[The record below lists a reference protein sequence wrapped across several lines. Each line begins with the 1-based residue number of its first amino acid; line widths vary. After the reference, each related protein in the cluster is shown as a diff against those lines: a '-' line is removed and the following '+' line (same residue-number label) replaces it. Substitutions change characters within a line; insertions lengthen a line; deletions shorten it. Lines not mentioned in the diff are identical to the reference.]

1 MFTATQLLSVPGL
14 REAVETAL
22 DGGAFYETVVRD
34 ECKPAWATCFPVPE
48 NRLPE
53 LVVPNGPEVDG
64 WQIERGMT
72 ALAQANVVA
81 GPRGT
86 WQMVRRTN
94 DFGRTRWHAYMHD
107 GSGEVY
113 THRGASDVEPTYALV
128 SEGMVSFEIYTA
140 RWQVTSERTAAAN
153 RLHGEALGLR
163 AGMKLRNV
171 IVAGVLYTTAVV
183 KSFDATSGR
192 VKFIGTRRGDKRR
205 WDVGVLASGIDP
217 ASVTGGPP
225 ARSTLGAPANELQR
239 ALL

>member
-1 MFTATQLLSVPGL
+1 MFTAEQLLSVPGL
-14 REAVETAL
+14 RVAVEAAL

-34 ECKPAWATCFPVPE
+34 ACKPAWETHLPAPE

-64 WQIERGMT
+64 WQIEHGMT
-72 ALAQANVVA
+72 ALAQANVIA
-81 GPRGT
+81 GARGT
-86 WQMVRRTN
+86 WQTVRRTN

-113 THRGASDVEPTYALV
+113 THRGASGVEPTYAQV

-140 RWQVTSERTAAAN
+140 RWQVTSERTAVAN

-171 IVAGVLYTTAVV
+171 TVAGVVYTSALVE
-183 KSFDATSGR
+183 SFDATSGR

-217 ASVTGGPP
+217 ASVAGGSPG
-225 ARSTLGAPANELQR
+225 RSTLRAPANELQG